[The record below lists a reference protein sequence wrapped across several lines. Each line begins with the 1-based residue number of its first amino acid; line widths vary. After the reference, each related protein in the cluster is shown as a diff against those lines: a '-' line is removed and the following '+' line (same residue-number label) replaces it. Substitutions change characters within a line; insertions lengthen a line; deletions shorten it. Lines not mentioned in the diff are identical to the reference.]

1 MTEAEFVQMTP
12 SEFVSCAMSS
22 ESWRLLD
29 VREPWEVQ
37 IASVAAA
44 VTIPMAEL
52 PARVGELDRQ
62 SRIAV
67 ICHSGVRS
75 ARVAAWLRQQGFAS
89 VANIHGGIDAWSVE
103 VDGAIPR
110 Y

>member
-1 MTEAEFVQMTP
+1 MTEAEIVPMTP
-12 SEFVSCAMSS
+12 SEFASRATSG
-22 ESWRLLD
+22 ELWRLLD

-37 IASVAAA
+37 IANVAAA

-52 PARVGELDRQ
+52 PARVGELDQQ

-75 ARVAAWLRQQGFAS
+75 ARVAAWLRQQGFAN
-89 VANIHGGIDAWSVE
+89 VANIDGGIDAWSVE